1 MLIGNNCVVS
11 INYTLKNDSGSVMDE
26 SPEGQPLVYLHGAA
40 GIIPGL
46 ETELTGKAIGSEFKV
61 SITPE
66 EAYGEHQPHLV
77 QQVERNQFPADIDL
91 TVGMQFQ
98 AQTEGGPMP
107 VIITE
112 LSDETVTVDGN
123 HPLAGLNLHFEGSIA
138 DVRDATEEEISHGHP
153 HGPGGHDH

>member
-11 INYTLKNDSGSVMDE
+11 INYILKNDSGTVMDE
-26 SPEGQPLVYLHGAA
+26 SPEGQPLVYLHGVG

-77 QQVERNQFPADIDL
+77 QQVVRSQFPADIDL
-91 TVGMQFQ
+91 AVGMQFQ

-112 LSDETVTVDGN
+112 VSDESVTVDGN

-153 HGPGGHDH
+153 HGPGGHEH